1 MFEIFLIKGVQHHF
15 EKFLKALKGVEKHFE
30 ILEDVKVNELD

>member
-15 EKFLKALKGVEKHFE
+15 EIFLKVLKGVEKHFE

>member
-15 EKFLKALKGVEKHFE
+15 ENFLKALRGVFE